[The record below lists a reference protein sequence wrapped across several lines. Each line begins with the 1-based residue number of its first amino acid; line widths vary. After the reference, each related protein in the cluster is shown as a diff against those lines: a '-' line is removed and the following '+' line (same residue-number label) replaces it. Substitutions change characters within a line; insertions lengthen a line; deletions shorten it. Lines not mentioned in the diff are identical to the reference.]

1 MAKKRKIKVV
11 IKKLGRDK
19 AVGLAYFGLDL
30 IEVDERQ
37 TPREFLGSL
46 GHELGHLHWPSAS
59 EAKILAFERDLKRIL
74 WMAGYRRIY
83 PDRKKMKN

>member
-37 TPREFLGSL
+37 TPREFLGSI
-46 GHELGHLHWPSAS
+46 GHELLHLHFSDAS
-59 EAKILAFERDLKRIL
+59 ESKVLAFEKDLKRLL
-74 WMAGYRRIY
+74 WDAGYRRIY
-83 PDRKKMKN
+83 PNRKKMK